1 MATTIVR
8 EIVARLVFDNEQAV
22 KAMQEFE
29 NGIERIKKSLNT
41 ISMSKMEKGFTK
53 DLKEKIKAQKQSQN
67 DAIKNVRLKFGH
79 ERQFRT
85 EEKESIRAIK
95 DAENA
100 RADILSGRIKKS
112 REERQLQFDME
123 RIAKQQ
129 ESHTKSITDNL
140 MDHIFAEN
148 KAQSQAKKA
157 EQDRISRFK
166 TQMFARKIDH
176 DYTKKAFDE
185 GSRTGKQTMRDLNQL
200 EKTLSKDKL
209 RLRLDDT
216 NINKAKSEIDSL
228 IGDIHKLKT
237 EAQKKIDIETKLRS
251 RNNILGMIAGATG
264 AMNAG
269 SISGLA
275 GGVVGLFNPV
285 MGFLTGNILS
295 LVENIASSIANGIIN
310 GVKTGIAGIQDV
322 MSAGIGQESIVNKY
336 KAVFQGNNGAA
347 FKEFQYANQLVK
359 DLGLNYQNT
368 AESYSSFLAST
379 INSGVAVDKSRKMFT
394 QMAEVITSLHLTS
407 EQTYYVFLALEQ
419 MFNKGTVSM
428 EELRRQLGEQIPGA
442 FELFAQSMGI
452 STSKLSDMIKQ
463 GEVWTTK
470 TVPKFLDLLNQKYT
484 ANLEQ
489 ARKSTQANLERI
501 GYYWF
506 TLKNI
511 IWASGM
517 RTGLTEI
524 FSKVAEFLS
533 GERVT
538 KFAQKLGNLFK
549 SIAQSKEFTELLND
563 LQNFAD
569 KIVEEM
575 SKPDFLEKLSSM
587 VKSVASILDS
597 SAKIAFA
604 VLPAIADGLG
614 VIADMLD
621 GTDRKAVQLGAR
633 LRYGDPD
640 AEYMA
645 SQLQEKENAKKWATS
660 SAGKDA
666 YDKYIKNYTNA
677 NQFLTGQMEI
687 KLISDG
693 KGGFN
698 TQLAEANT
706 SINGQKLNTTV
717 KHYPSRNTNTKK

>member
-1 MATTIVR
+1 
-8 EIVARLVFDNEQAV
+8 
-22 KAMQEFE
+22 
-29 NGIERIKKSLNT
+29 
-41 ISMSKMEKGFTK
+41 
-53 DLKEKIKAQKQSQN
+53 
-67 DAIKNVRLKFGH
+67 
-79 ERQFRT
+79 
-85 EEKESIRAIK
+85 
-95 DAENA
+95 
-100 RADILSGRIKKS
+100 
-112 REERQLQFDME
+112 
-123 RIAKQQ
+123 
-129 ESHTKSITDNL
+129 
-140 MDHIFAEN
+140 
-148 KAQSQAKKA
+148 
-157 EQDRISRFK
+157 
-166 TQMFARKIDH
+166 
-176 DYTKKAFDE
+176 
-185 GSRTGKQTMRDLNQL
+185 
-200 EKTLSKDKL
+200 
-209 RLRLDDT
+209 
-216 NINKAKSEIDSL
+216 
-228 IGDIHKLKT
+228 
-237 EAQKKIDIETKLRS
+237 
-251 RNNILGMIAGATG
+251 
-264 AMNAG
+264 
-269 SISGLA
+269 
-275 GGVVGLFNPV
+275 
-285 MGFLTGNILS
+285 
-295 LVENIASSIANGIIN
+295 
-310 GVKTGIAGIQDV
+310 